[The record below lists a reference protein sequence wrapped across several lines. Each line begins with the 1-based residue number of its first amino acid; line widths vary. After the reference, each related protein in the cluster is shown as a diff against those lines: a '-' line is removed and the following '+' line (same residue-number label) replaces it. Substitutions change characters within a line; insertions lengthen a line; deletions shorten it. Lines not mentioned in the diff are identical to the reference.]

1 MKFMRAKIHHL
12 YLSGTYKNDNIYFN
26 YDKDEH
32 EPVTVYLNFNTP
44 REEGIWKSGSA
55 ASGIIQDDQMTCS
68 SSGP

>member
-32 EPVTVYLNFNTP
+32 EVSTEIYFTN
-44 REEGIWKSGSA
+44 GH
-55 ASGIIQDDQMTCS
+55 
-68 SSGP
+68 

>member
-32 EPVTVYLNFNTP
+32 EVSIEICFTN
-44 REEGIWKSGSA
+44 GH
-55 ASGIIQDDQMTCS
+55 
-68 SSGP
+68 